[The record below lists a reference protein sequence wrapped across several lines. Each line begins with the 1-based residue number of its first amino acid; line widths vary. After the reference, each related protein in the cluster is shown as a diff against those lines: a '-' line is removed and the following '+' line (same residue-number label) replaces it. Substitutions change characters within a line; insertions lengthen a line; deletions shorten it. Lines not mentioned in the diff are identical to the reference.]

1 MLFIPES
8 IREQLREETADNGAQ
23 SFDVHD
29 FLKKA
34 GLRPTRQRMIL
45 CSLLF
50 SSGHRHITADDLYR
64 DIIQTGFSLSLATI
78 YNTLNQLVSA
88 GLLRR
93 IAIPGE
99 RTYYDTDPGSHH
111 HFFIEK
117 EQKVIDIPAN
127 TLHFR
132 ELPAPPQ
139 GYAITHVEVIIRLRR
154 IGQNKNA

>member
-8 IREQLREETADNGAQ
+8 IREQLREEAVDNAAQ
-23 SFDVHD
+23 SFEVHD

-34 GLRPTRQRMIL
+34 GMRPTKQRMIL

-50 SSGHRHITADDLYR
+50 GSGHRHITADDLYR

-93 IAIPGE
+93 ITIPGE
-99 RTYYDTDPGSHH
+99 RIYYDTDPSSQH

-117 EQKVIDIPAN
+117 EQKVIDIPAG
-127 TLHFR
+127 TIHFR

-139 GYAITHVEVIIRLRR
+139 GYAIIDVEVIIQLRR
-154 IGQNKNA
+154 VN